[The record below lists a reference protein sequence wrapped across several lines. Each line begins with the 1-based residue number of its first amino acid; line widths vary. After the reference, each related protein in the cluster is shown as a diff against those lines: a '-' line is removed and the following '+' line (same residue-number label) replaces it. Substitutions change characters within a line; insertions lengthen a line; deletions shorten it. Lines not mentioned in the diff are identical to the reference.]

1 MTSFELLKLLGNAQD
16 DYIMDSRKRPSSP
29 KRPPVL
35 KIAALAACAAILIGI
50 GSTVLYLKPWA
61 SSDSS
66 APGSD
71 AETLSSPAPSE
82 VAASGSELAPAASAD
97 PLDSDHIT
105 LLAAA
110 QIPAMAKTT
119 EEESEIWKNNQVSD
133 STDYA
138 LSAFSYQ
145 MGSKVLSGTEESVC
159 FSPLSLY
166 ELLSVIAS
174 GAEGSTQE
182 QLLSLLGQGD
192 MDTLKSEMQKLYR
205 ANQRDTDTEHLEF
218 ANSLWLDE
226 KQQDGK
232 DQVGFRQDWV
242 MQAAEDYYCDVYA
255 ADFSS
260 GDGGAPLAA
269 WINQHTGNLLAG
281 QVNNLDIDPQT
292 VMAAVNTLWYHA
304 QWSDQFE
311 ETVQDTFTAQDG
323 SRTTCDFMQKTDY
336 MSKAVITDRYTKGR
350 LVLSSGLMYVVLPK
364 EGVSV
369 DDLLS
374 EDTLWEMFE
383 DGSYQTAEVNWRV
396 PKFST
401 DSTLEL
407 TDALTAAG
415 VTDAFDSETANF
427 SPIAETPLY
436 LSTVKQGTHI
446 AVNEDGIEAASY
458 SFAGFLAGAGEPDEV
473 AEVDMN
479 LNRPFLYLITSQDG
493 SPLFMGVV
501 RTVE

>member
-29 KRPPVL
+29 KRPPIL

-50 GSTVLYLKPWA
+50 GGTVLYLKPWA
-61 SSDSS
+61 SGSS

-71 AETLSSPAPSE
+71 TETLSSPAPSE
-82 VAASGSELAPAASAD
+82 EVESGSELAPAASAD

-110 QIPAMAKTT
+110 QIPAMAKTI
-119 EEESEIWKNNQVSD
+119 EEESEVWKNNQLSD

-226 KQQDGK
+226 KQQDGEN
-232 DQVGFRQDWV
+232 QVGFHQDWV
-242 MQAAEDYYCDVYA
+242 MQAAMDYYCDVYA

-260 GDGGAPLAA
+260 GAANAPLAA
-269 WINQHTGNLLAG
+269 WINQHTEGLMADRLENFTMSP
-281 QVNNLDIDPQT
+281 NT
-292 VMAAVNTLWYHA
+292 VMAAVNTVYYHSQWLA
-304 QWSDQFE
+304 QFQN
-311 ETVQDTFTAQDG
+311 TAQGTFTAQDG
-323 SRTTCDFMQKTDY
+323 TQTTCDFMQRTDPLGE
-336 MSKAVITDRYTKGR
+336 AVVTERYTKSY
-350 LVLSSGLMYVVLPK
+350 LQLSTGKMCVVLPK
-364 EGVSV
+364 EGV
-369 DDLLS
+369 DLDELLS

-383 DGSYQTAEVNWRV
+383 DSSYESAQVEWSV
-396 PKFST
+396 PKFTT
-401 DSTLEL
+401 DSDLDL
-407 TDALTAAG
+407 KDALTAAG
-415 VTDAFDSETANF
+415 VTDAFHGEAADF
-427 SPIAETPLY
+427 SAIADTPLY
-436 LSTVKQGTHI
+436 LSSVIQGTHI

-458 SFAGFLAGAGEPDEV
+458 TDIGMEAGAADPDETPV
-473 AEVDMN
+473 VEMTLD
-479 LNRPFLYLITSQDG
+479 RPFLYLITATDG
-493 SPLFMGVV
+493 SPLFFGVV
-501 RTVE
+501 RNVE